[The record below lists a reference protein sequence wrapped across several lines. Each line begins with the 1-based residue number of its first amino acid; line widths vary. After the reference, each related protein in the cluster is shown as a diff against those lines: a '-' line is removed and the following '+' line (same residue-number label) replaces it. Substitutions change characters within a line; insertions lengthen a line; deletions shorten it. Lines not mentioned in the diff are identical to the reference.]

1 MFCPKCGLELAEEAE
16 FCIDCGIKLR
26 DFVPEDEEP
35 AAEIIC
41 KMCGEG
47 KMLLVEDESKGEADT
62 LFQCS
67 QCGAY
72 LGNFLRTGITLH
84 YTTQHL
90 RVAQF
95 VTNRIIM
102 SGSYSFETTEANRN
116 MEMDCVAAEL
126 AKELDMNVN
135 DAKDCLEYLLE
146 NGILLKYT
154 EEKDGG
160 LWVGVRLCQQ
170 QDNVVKVE
178 NAKPDS
184 NDELLGV

>member
-26 DFVPEDEEP
+26 DYVPEDEEP

-41 KMCGEG
+41 KACGEG
-47 KMLLVEDESKGEADT
+47 RMLLVEDVADGEA

-72 LGNFLRTGITLH
+72 FGNFLRTGIALH
-84 YTTQHL
+84 YTTEHL
-90 RVAQF
+90 RSAQF
-95 VTNRIIM
+95 ITNRIVM

-126 AKELDMNVN
+126 AKELEMNVN

-146 NGILLKYT
+146 NGIILKYA
-154 EEKDGG
+154 EERDGK
-160 LWVGVRLCQQ
+160 LWVGLKLCQQ

-178 NAKPDS
+178 NAKPGPD
-184 NDELLGV
+184 DELLGV